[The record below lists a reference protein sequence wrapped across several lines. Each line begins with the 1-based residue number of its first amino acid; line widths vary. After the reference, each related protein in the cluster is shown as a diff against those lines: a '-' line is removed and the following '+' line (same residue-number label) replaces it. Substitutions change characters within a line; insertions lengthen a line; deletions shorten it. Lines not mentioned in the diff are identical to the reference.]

1 MFVSHGNLLDGN
13 LKLRHLRYTAAIAE
27 HGSLIAA
34 ADHLKITQPVLT
46 RCLRELESILG
57 VELFERGPRGM
68 TPTVFGHAFVDHARA
83 VLAELRHTDQHMRE
97 LAAGQTG
104 QVTIG
109 THLAGANVLLPR
121 AVARLKEA
129 HPDITVVV
137 RHGTLDGLRQDLLT
151 GELDLVVGTLEMA
164 DSSRMT
170 QVPLYQEPLRLV
182 ARVAHPAHSMS
193 KLRIPDLADHLW
205 SVPMVGTPLRR
216 EVQQLLLRHGLP
228 LPRNRIEVNSYLAV
242 RSLALETDVLV
253 LLPQLVAEAERDLVP
268 LPLDL
273 GIAETVGL
281 TLPAESPLTPALRQ
295 MLEYLRQAA
304 VDIRSGLEAA
314 QTYGQK

>member
-1 MFVSHGNLLDGN
+1 MSHGKLLDGR

-27 HGSLIAA
+27 HGSMVAA

-46 RCLRELESILG
+46 RGLRELESILG

-68 TPTVFGHAFVDHARA
+68 TPTAFGHAFVDHARA

-97 LAAGQTG
+97 LAAGHTG
-104 QVTIG
+104 QVTVG

-121 AVARLKEA
+121 AVARLKETY
-129 HPDITVVV
+129 PDITVVI
-137 RHGTLDGLRQDLLT
+137 RHGTLDALQQDLLD
-151 GELDLVVGTLEMA
+151 GEINLVVGALEMT
-164 DSSRMT
+164 DSPRLS
-170 QVPLYQEPLRLV
+170 QVPLYQEPFRLV
-182 ARVAHPAHSMS
+182 ARATHPAHS
-193 KLRIPDLADHLW
+193 LPQLGIPDLMDYMW
-205 SVPMVGTPLRR
+205 SVPMADTPLRR
-216 EVQQLLLRHGLP
+216 EVRQLLLRHGLP

-253 LLPQLVAEAERDLVP
+253 LLPQLVVEAERDLIP

-281 TLPAESPLTPALRQ
+281 TLPAQSPLTPALRQ
-295 MLEYLRQAA
+295 MLDYLRQAA
-304 VDIRSGLEAA
+304 ADIRRSLEA
-314 QTYGQK
+314 TRPVGPE